1 MKLLI
6 RNHVYMHIRY
16 IYIYII
22 VIILT
27 FFVHPW
33 STIIYFLILSYHYF
47 RHDCEENFREI
58 IYIYIIYGLLMILKF
73 TWRFEKFFCEIYME
87 EYFTRVL
94 IRNFEIDIYLEKTI
108 CLKKKRCYTLL
119 TSLPSTQIFPLY
131 DFTSTI
137 NNSFKKLVTFVRWKF
152 NSTYSYNL
160 SVTRI

>member
-1 MKLLI
+1 
-6 RNHVYMHIRY
+6 MHIRY

-33 STIIYFLILSYHYF
+33 STIIYFNFILSLF
-47 RHDCEENFREI
+47 QARLRRELQRN
-58 IYIYIIYGLLMILKF
+58 YIYINYTWIINDIKIYLK
-73 TWRFEKFFCEIYME
+73 TFEKFFCEIYME

-137 NNSFKKLVTFVRWKF
+137 NNSFKKLVTFVR
-152 NSTYSYNL
+152 
-160 SVTRI
+160 